1 MMIDSVDTRGGRRLT
16 KSHAGRGLLP
26 STLAFVAAEDR
37 PNGGNTG
44 ELLNRMSVPLKA

>member
-26 STLAFVAAEDR
+26 STLAFVAAVLAFR
-37 PNGGNTG
+37 KVTP
-44 ELLNRMSVPLKA
+44 